1 MKKHITLLLCLL
13 LNSCNIINNSSVN
26 STSSSINS
34 SVSNS
39 TSTIL
44 SSSTSSNSSSISSSS
59 HSSVNKNDNITR
71 ELHLLATNDFHGS
84 IEENG
89 SELGLLRYGTFFK
102 NKRKEDNT
110 LILNS
115 GDMWQGSILSNSNR
129 GEFLTKVMNNIGF
142 DCFTLGNHEFDWSTK
157 YIKQNKALY
166 DIDTNYQTPFLCA
179 NLYNYDLKNN
189 IVLDQASDI
198 ASSYTI
204 KELENGLKVGIIG
217 VIGEK
222 QITSITSNYVD
233 NYTFVNPTNVIKDLS
248 NELKVNQNCDV
259 VIVDA
264 HTSFDQIDTSITDI
278 SPISNKRYTDAVF
291 CAHSHQ
297 YEKYL
302 INNVPFIQASC
313 NGQSYG
319 EINLSITNGEI
330 SLINYSSHENDVSE
344 ITSIKNYDEDL
355 VSLYNQYNTQEI
367 QDIANE
373 TLGNFN
379 GYMTNSCSSTI
390 SFPNLVAT
398 AIAKEALN
406 QGYNIDFSL
415 VNKSRSSINKGDL
428 TYSSLYKA
436 LPFDNEILVIEAK
449 GNEIYNQANYNS
461 VYNVNAISLDQNKT
475 YKVAVL
481 DYIALHRNVYRKYDY
496 FSSHKLIGSLTNNNE
511 IYNYRDI
518 TANYIRKNKKI
529 NYKDYSKSDSHYNV

>member
-89 SELGLLRYGTFFK
+89 SELGLLKYGTFFK
-102 NKRKEDNT
+102 NKGKEDNT
-110 LILNS
+110 LILNQEIC
-115 GDMWQGSILSNSNR
+115 GKIQFYLILIR

-189 IVLDQASDI
+189 IVLNQANDI

-233 NYTFVNPTNVIKDLS
+233 NYTFVNPTNIIKDLS

-367 QDIANE
+367 QNIANE
-373 TLGNFN
+373 TLGTFN
-379 GYMTNSCSSTI
+379 GYMASSCSSTI
-390 SFPNLVAT
+390 SFPKLVAT

-406 QGYNIDFSL
+406 QGYDIDFSL
-415 VNKSRSSINKGDL
+415 VNKSRTSINKGDL

>member
-13 LNSCNIINNSSVN
+13 LTSCNIINNSIVN
-26 STSSSINS
+26 STSSSINT
-34 SVSNS
+34 SVSSS

-59 HSSVNKNDNITR
+59 HSSMNKNDNITR

-102 NKRKEDNT
+102 NKGKEDNT

-179 NLYNYDLKNN
+179 NLYNYDLENN
-189 IVLDQASDI
+189 IVLDQANDI

-233 NYTFVNPTNVIKDLS
+233 NYTFVNPTNIIKDLS

-278 SPISNKRYTDAVF
+278 SPISNKRYTVAVF

-302 INNVPFIQASC
+302 
-313 NGQSYG
+313 
-319 EINLSITNGEI
+319 
-330 SLINYSSHENDVSE
+330 
-344 ITSIKNYDEDL
+344 K
-355 VSLYNQYNTQEI
+355 
-367 QDIANE
+367 
-373 TLGNFN
+373 
-379 GYMTNSCSSTI
+379 
-390 SFPNLVAT
+390 
-398 AIAKEALN
+398 
-406 QGYNIDFSL
+406 
-415 VNKSRSSINKGDL
+415 
-428 TYSSLYKA
+428 
-436 LPFDNEILVIEAK
+436 
-449 GNEIYNQANYNS
+449 
-461 VYNVNAISLDQNKT
+461 
-475 YKVAVL
+475 
-481 DYIALHRNVYRKYDY
+481 
-496 FSSHKLIGSLTNNNE
+496 
-511 IYNYRDI
+511 
-518 TANYIRKNKKI
+518 
-529 NYKDYSKSDSHYNV
+529 